1 MTKGAISNASL
12 PDDSSGRRVL
22 ALSGGVG
29 GAKLALGLT
38 HQLTPAQLTIVCNTG
53 DDFYHY
59 GLPICPDLDTV
70 MYTLAARNNSEQ
82 GWGLAGESWRTL
94 EALAQVGGETWFR
107 LGDLDI
113 ATHLQR
119 GELLRR
125 GATLSAAT
133 DELRRHFKIDYT
145 ILPMSDDPV
154 STMVATEAG
163 ELSFQH
169 YFVREQCRPAVS
181 GFRFHGIEAARPQ
194 PQFIAQLHAAELAA
208 VIICPSNPFVSI
220 DPILQLAG
228 VRAALRDRLA
238 PVVAV
243 SPIVGGVAIK
253 GPAAKMLAELK
264 LPSSALAV
272 AEHYA
277 DVLDGIVIDE
287 TDAVLATAIEELGI
301 AVHIAQTVMSSLDD
315 RIDLAREVLLFA
327 ERLSGEV

>member
-1 MTKGAISNASL
+1 MIGAASQ
-12 PDDSSGRRVL
+12 RRIL

-38 HQLTPAQLTIVCNTG
+38 QCLSTDQLTIVCNTG

-70 MYTLAARNNSEQ
+70 MYTLAGRNNTEQ

-94 EALAQVGGETWFR
+94 DALAQLGGEDWFR

-125 GATLSAAT
+125 GFTLSAAT
-133 DELRRHFKIDYT
+133 AELCRHFNIAYT

-154 STMVATEAG
+154 STIVATENG

-169 YFVREQCRPAVS
+169 YFVREQCKPAVR
-181 GFRFHGIEAARPQ
+181 GFSFRGIEAARPQ
-194 PQFIAQLHAAELAA
+194 QQFIDLLHSAELDA

-220 DPILQLAG
+220 DPILQLPG
-228 VRAALRDRLA
+228 VDAALIDVAA
-238 PVVAV
+238 PVIAV
-243 SPIVGGVAIK
+243 SPIVGGVALK
-253 GPAAKMLAELK
+253 GPAAKMMSELNM
-264 LPSSALAV
+264 PTNALAV
-272 AEHYA
+272 AEYYG
-277 DVLDGIVIDE
+277 DLLDGIVIDNR
-287 TDAVLATAIEELGI
+287 DAEFAAAIEALGL
-301 AVHIAQTVMSSLDD
+301 AVHVTQTVMNTLDD
-315 RIDLAREVLLFA
+315 RRQLADDVLLFA
-327 ERLSGEV
+327 ARLARAN